1 MSAGEMA
8 EMGAKVEQLYQLT
21 TASLVTRTRAQVER
35 FFGGLDL
42 LDPGLVE
49 IQLWRPDEQGSR
61 LPGGF
66 YGGVAHKR

>member
-1 MSAGEMA
+1 MSAEEMT
-8 EMGAKVEQLYQLT
+8 EMGAKAEQLYQLT

-35 FFGGLDL
+35 FFDGFEL

-49 IQLWRPDEQGSR
+49 IQLWRPDNRSSM

-66 YGGVAHKR
+66 YGGVGRKR